1 MVAVDVVV
9 LAAVALLGFLVLGL
23 LRSNAELTRAMHSL
37 GVDLSPDAP
46 AGSGAA
52 GASAGGVATP
62 VALQA
67 RPTPARP
74 DPTAVPDLAGVTPSG
89 DAVAIAV
96 TGVRHDTLV
105 AFLTSG
111 CSTCRGIWDV
121 LKQGVPDVPGGARLV
136 VVTRG
141 SEAESPGVVAGLAGT
156 HVPVVMSSD
165 VWSGYDVPYAPY
177 FVYVSGPAARV
188 VGEGTAATWDAVR
201 TLVANAVADG
211 TTNPVAQPDL
221 GERWAKSSAD
231 ADREQ
236 RIDRELAAAG
246 ILPGDPRLRPTS
258 ITQPA
263 GPEPGEIRR

>member
-9 LAAVALLGFLVLGL
+9 LVAVALLGFLVVGL

-37 GVDLSPDAP
+37 GIDLSPGSP
-46 AGSGAA
+46 TGAG
-52 GASAGGVATP
+52 VNTP
-62 VALQA
+62 VSLTA

-74 DPTAVPDLAGVTPSG
+74 DATDVPDVAGVSPTG

-111 CSTCRGIWDV
+111 CSTCRGIWEV
-121 LKQGVPDVPGGARLV
+121 FKQGVPDVPGGARLV

-141 SEAESPGVVAGLAGT
+141 PEAESPGAIEGLAGT
-156 HVPVVMSSD
+156 HVPVVMSTD
-165 VWSGYDVPYAPY
+165 VWTGYDVPYAPY
-177 FVYVSGPAARV
+177 FVYVSGPGGRI
-188 VGEGTAATWDAVR
+188 VGEGAAATWDAVR
-201 TLVANAVADG
+201 SMVSNAVADG
-211 TTNPVAQPDL
+211 TTNPVAHPDL
-221 GERWAKSSAD
+221 SERWAKSAGD
-231 ADREQ
+231 AAREE

-246 ILPGDPRLRPTS
+246 ILPGDPRLTPTS

-263 GPEPGEIRR
+263 GPPAPTEPDHRHP